1 MPQPRQKSY
10 VNEGETDLQK
20 QVRLGP
26 EAKLQ
31 ALPASFLSK
40 MSIANPRHREKK
52 NIACPVSNR
61 DVVTGTTRPCMPS
74 KALLIGCKYGINRNC
89 CSFQPVRLRGCG
101 YGRIQSEFGVPRGGT
116 AWRARGPP
124 MMAAIETGVRDAV
137 SGNSFPAPSSTRAQ
151 PSHGGT
157 FRTCWPLQGFLLTL
171 TPGNMF
177 VVFRTSCPARN
188 W

>member
-124 MMAAIETGVRDAV
+124 MMAAIETGVRV
-137 SGNSFPAPSSTRAQ
+137 PPYPVILSQLPAPLVLSPHTGAL
-151 PSHGGT
+151 
-157 FRTCWPLQGFLLTL
+157 FE
-171 TPGNMF
+171 
-177 VVFRTSCPARN
+177 PAGHCKASF
-188 W
+188 